1 MVLTLGDP
9 SSVVEEVRKQITS
22 LDPNQPVT
30 DVRTMQ
36 AALSDDLMS
45 QPRFNLALFATFG
58 GLGLLLAVVG
68 VYGLM
73 SHLVSTRTHEIGVRI
88 ALGAE
93 FRHVAGVIL
102 GDGAKLLI
110 AGACIGLLGS
120 LAAARLI
127 REQIWRVS
135 PFDPLSF
142 SVVVFILV
150 TAGLLACFWPAL
162 RAARLNPMTA
172 LRHE

>member
-1 MVLTLGDP
+1 
-9 SSVVEEVRKQITS
+9 
-22 LDPNQPVT
+22 
-30 DVRTMQ
+30 MQ
-36 AALSDDLMS
+36 AALSEDLMS